1 MQRAG
6 AARGTGR
13 AVLLR
18 EDLWTA
24 YLERTFLCSTSESA
38 APPGTP
44 AASSQAKPSPSP
56 RDAATAA
63 LVREGIAAVV
73 EAAAEEDFE
82 AAHAEEDKLRARVLR
97 AIAGGRCDDPETCAR
112 LALSTSVV
120 AFTRHCA

>member
-1 MQRAG
+1 MEKGMVVCEGCGGHGEVRS
-6 AARGTGR
+6 ARFTPEAVCDLEACPACHGR
-13 AVLLR
+13 GVVRGEQL
-18 EDLWTA
+18 
-24 YLERTFLCSTSESA
+24 
-38 APPGTP
+38 TP
-44 AASSQAKPSPSP
+44 
-56 RDAATAA
+56 A